1 MLPLINMAWVLNR
14 RLLLQL
20 SPVFALYLAQLVF
33 VQHTR
38 EVTPFII
45 IALFITYLSTAIVT
59 LQGLTL
65 PVEGFLLALPI
76 SRTQVVKAKYAT
88 SLMGL
93 AVGLA
98 LPLATAWIAHSV
110 APAWVPPASPTAM
123 GIVALGG
130 IFIALGIFLCLPLVY
145 RFGPSKGLM
154 SFTALTILLPAGALA
169 WKGANGCMDLLEA
182 FGNRWL
188 DQPLFALTVL
198 VAVLLLGLG
207 SLRFSVEAYQRR
219 PL

>member
-1 MLPLINMAWVLNR
+1 MLPLIKMAWVLNR
-14 RLLLQL
+14 RLLLQG
-20 SPVFALYLAQLVF
+20 SPLFTFYLAQVLVML
-33 VQHTR
+33 HKGDA
-38 EVTPFII
+38 PFIT
-45 IALFITYLSTAIVT
+45 IALFITALVTAIAT

-110 APAWVPPASPTAM
+110 APAWVPPASPTAL
-123 GIVALGG
+123 GIVALGSV
-130 IFIALGIFLCLPLVY
+130 FIALGIFLCLPLVY

-154 SFTALTILLPAGALA
+154 SFTVLTILLPAGALI
-169 WKGANGCMDLLEA
+169 WKGVNSCMDLLEA

-188 DQPLFALTVL
+188 DQPLFALAVL
-198 VAVLLLGLG
+198 VAVLLLGIG

>member
-1 MLPLINMAWVLNR
+1 MLPLIKMAWVLNR
-14 RLLLQL
+14 RLLFQG
-20 SPVFALYLAQLVF
+20 SPIFAMYLAQLV
-33 VQHTR
+33 VILHKGD
-38 EVTPFII
+38 VAPFII

-93 AVGLA
+93 TIGLA
-98 LPLATAWIAHSV
+98 LPLATAWIAHRL

-130 IFIALGIFLCLPLVY
+130 TFIALGIFLCLPLVY
-145 RFGPSKGLM
+145 RFGPSNGLM
-154 SFTALTILLPAGALA
+154 TFTLLTILVPAGALL

-188 DQPLFALTVL
+188 DQPLFALGVL
-198 VAVLLLGLG
+198 IAVLLFGVG
-207 SLRFSVEAYQRR
+207 SLRLSEHSYRR
-219 PL
+219 RTV

>member
-1 MLPLINMAWVLNR
+1 MLPLIKMAWVLNR
-14 RLLLQL
+14 RLLLQT
-20 SPVFALYLAQLVF
+20 SPLFVFYLAQLIF
-33 VQHTR
+33 IQHGGSISLFT
-38 EVTPFII
+38 TF
-45 IALFITYLSTAIVT
+45 ALVITAVATTMIT

-65 PVEGFLLALPI
+65 PMEGFLLALPI
-76 SRTQVVKAKYAT
+76 SRSQVVKAKYAT

-123 GIVALGG
+123 GIVALGA

-145 RFGPSKGLM
+145 RFGPSKGLT
-154 SFTALTILLPAGALA
+154 SFTALTILLPAGALIG
-169 WKGANGCMDLLEA
+169 KGVNGCMDLLEA

-188 DQPLFALTVL
+188 DQPLFALAVL

-207 SLRFSVEAYQRR
+207 SLRISVEAYQRR
-219 PL
+219 SL